1 MYVLRAKIENIR
13 IISSFDIDLTREY
26 PAGWH
31 VILGDNGSGKS
42 TLIRALAIALVG
54 RENAAALRQ
63 NWSSWLEG
71 GESSGNISLT
81 VKADEDLDRWVEQGK
96 ISKKP
101 IRPRVA
107 FTLTE
112 VQETVST
119 EFSGDYTKR
128 TVWGGGK
135 GWFSASFGPFRR
147 FRGGDRDYEKLYYSH
162 PRLAAHLS
170 AYGEDV
176 ALSEA
181 LEWIKTA
188 QFRALE
194 NDADATALIE
204 GVVNFINSS
213 ALLPHGA
220 EIAEITSAGVM
231 LDNGAGTIVP
241 VEEMSDGYRSV
252 LAMTFEILRAMETA
266 YGTNILLDSLNADTG
281 SVDLPGVILIDEIDA
296 HLHPAWQKRIGT
308 WFTERFP
315 RSQFFVTT
323 HSPIICPAAE
333 RGSIWRLTIP
343 GSDEASG
350 RVKGQDLE
358 RLLYGN
364 VLEAYSTEY
373 FGTGVTRSPTSKAM
387 LRELAQLN
395 RKSLTGELTEQEK
408 NRRLDLQRRLPTTAS
423 ELNE

>member
-13 IISSFDIDLTREY
+13 IISSFDIDLTRDQ

-42 TLIRALAIALVG
+42 TLIRAIAIALVG

-63 NWSSWLEG
+63 NWSSWLED
-71 GESSGNISLT
+71 GESLGNISLT

-96 ISKKP
+96 LSRKP
-101 IRPRVA
+101 IRPRVV
-107 FTLTE
+107 FTHTE

-194 NDADATALIE
+194 NDVDATALTE

-213 ALLPHGA
+213 ELLPHGA
-220 EIAEITSAGVM
+220 KIAEITSSGVM

-266 YGTNILLDSLNADTG
+266 YGTHTLLESLNANTG

-308 WFTERFP
+308 WFIDRFP
-315 RSQFFVTT
+315 RAQFFVTT
-323 HSPIICPAAE
+323 HSPIICQAAD
-333 RGSIWRLTIP
+333 RGSIWRLVVP
-343 GSDEASG
+343 GSDLVSG

-364 VLEAYSTEY
+364 VLEAFSTDY
-373 FGTGVTRSPTSKAM
+373 FGAGVTRSSASKKM
-387 LRELAQLN
+387 LRELAMLN
-395 RKSLTGELTEQEK
+395 RKSLMVALTEQEK